1 MMYNGYTVMVNVGD
15 FGSDWMYIQEGN
27 RLGYGSPLIFLSY
40 DAAKVE
46 AAQWNEATII
56 KVK

>member
-1 MMYNGYTVMVNVGD
+1 MTHGYTVMVNVGD

-27 RLGYGSPLIFLSY
+27 RLGYSSPLIFLSY
-40 DAAKVE
+40 ESARVE
-46 AAQWNEATII
+46 AAQWNEAII